1 MSGSLAFNLLMGRR
15 WPALELDFADA
26 EQVCRELGLGDLL
39 DRMPSGLDQTVGETG
54 WQLSQG
60 ERTRV
65 FLARALLQRS
75 EVLVLDETFSALDP
89 ESIDRVVRCVQRRTP
104 TVLAIAH
111 T

>member
-1 MSGSLAFNLLMGRR
+1 M
-15 WPALELDFADA
+15 
-26 EQVCRELGLGDLL
+26 CRELGLGDLL
-39 DRMPSGLDQTVGETG
+39 DRMPSKLNQTVGETG

-65 FLARALLQRS
+65 YLARAVLQRS
-75 EVLVLDETFSALDP
+75 EVLVLDESFSALDP
-89 ESIDRVVRCVQRRTP
+89 ESVDRVIRCVQRRTP